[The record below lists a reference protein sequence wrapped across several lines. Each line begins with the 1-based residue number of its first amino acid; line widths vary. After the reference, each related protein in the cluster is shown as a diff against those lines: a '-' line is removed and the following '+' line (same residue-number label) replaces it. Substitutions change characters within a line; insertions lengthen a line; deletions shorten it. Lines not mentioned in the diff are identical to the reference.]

1 MKQITYRG
9 GLVTFRIPSQWAE
22 EYEPEGG
29 GTFFDSQDESVTLRL
44 NVLTLQSPRDLKI
57 TDSRAP
63 FEGSAAFVGGD
74 IQSLPDFQSICVLPP
89 QRTDEAGEPLDFHT
103 WAVARVIPPRSVRV
117 AMFNTTVAIR
127 RAEPTA
133 VEAILTMLLHE
144 VRNCKIHD
152 GPAEPAP
159 PRPWWKRWHK

>member
-9 GLVTFRIPSQWAE
+9 GLIVFRLPQNWTE

-29 GTFFDSQDESVTLRL
+29 GTFFDPQDESVTLRL

-74 IQSLPDFQSICVLPP
+74 IQPLADFQSICVLPP
-89 QRTDEAGEPLDFHT
+89 RRTEEAGEPLDIHT
-103 WAVARVIPPRSVRV
+103 WAVARVIPPRCVRV

-133 VEAILTMLLHE
+133 IEAILTTLQAE
-144 VRNCKIHD
+144 IRDCKIHS
-152 GPAEPAP
+152 GPAQSAG
-159 PRPWWKRWHK
+159 PRPWWKRWR